1 MPDISMPE
9 VRLRDK
15 LPEGLRDMTMDD
27 IQRALPDVRMPRLDI
42 GREAR
47 NAGKAAERASRK
59 AEKAAAKAA
68 ATAAKQADKA
78 ARGAHKAASREAGKA
93 VRVIENALPR
103 KRGPNPVPIA
113 ILFMLGGLVVGW
125 ILATSPTAAPRISAW
140 LDDLRGRW
148 DEWRRRGELQD
159 EEWEAVEPHAYTEP
173 LSAASASGSDGGT
186 MAGADSGLATGTSEL
201 PDAMG
206 AGDPARVGADDQI

>member
-27 IQRALPDVRMPRLDI
+27 IQKALPDVHLPRLDI

-47 NAGKAAERASRK
+47 SVGKAAERASRT
-59 AEKAAAKAA
+59 AEKAAS
-68 ATAAKQADKA
+68 TAAKQADKA
-78 ARGAHKAASREAGKA
+78 ARGAQKAASREAGKA

-113 ILFMLGGLVVGW
+113 ILFMIGGLVVGW
-125 ILATSPTAAPRISAW
+125 ILATSPTVAPRISAW

-148 DEWRRRGELQD
+148 DEWRGRGELQD
-159 EEWEAVEPHAYTEP
+159 DDWEAVEPGVYTET
-173 LSAASASGSDGGT
+173 LSVGSASAPSGDT
-186 MAGADSGLATGTSEL
+186 MSGAETGLGNGTSEL

-206 AGDPARVGADDQI
+206 TTDPARMGADDRI